1 MAEEDEKVVDEEVAA
16 MFDLKLKKKKK
27 KKKVVAEESGEED
40 KGADASS
47 AGAGKSTEIDGKA
60 GGSGLSSE
68 QEKPDYT
75 YSTLL
80 NRVVDLL
87 HQNNPE
93 LSEKR
98 RFTMKPPQLMRGK
111 YSSLFFSLRKSAITS
126 LGRGDTHT

>member
-27 KKKVVAEESGEED
+27 KKKVTAEDVGEED
-40 KGADASS
+40 KGASTNLGSAS
-47 AGAGKSTEIDGKA
+47 KSTDIDGKT
-60 GGSGLSSE
+60 GGSSLPSE
-68 QEKPDYT
+68 LEKPDYT

-111 YSSLFFSLRKSAITS
+111 CVFSFAHARNCQI
-126 LGRGDTHT
+126 